1 MYGMPSGSSPSGP
14 SSPTHSTGL
23 ATRSLV
29 SRSPRRSCVL
39 QGIAIAPIRQQA
51 SIASTHS
58 IRLPT
63 SVITTSPR
71 LTPRAANAPDRPPER
86 AMSSP
91 KCHTRRSPSRSI
103 VTSAGLEATKLSSTS
118 STKFTAA

>member
-1 MYGMPSGSSPSGP
+1 M
-14 SSPTHSTGL
+14 
-23 ATRSLV
+23 RV
-29 SRSPRRSCVL
+29 SRSWRRSCVL

-71 LTPRAANAPDRPPER
+71 RTPRAANAPESPALR
-86 AMSSP
+86 AFSSP
-91 KCHTRRSPSRSI
+91 NAHTRRSPSREI
-103 VTSAGLEATKLSSTS
+103 VTMAGLDAGNRSSTS
-118 STKFTAA
+118 SMKFTAA